1 MSFKTP
7 RALRDPGPARRLAS
21 LVVLLLPGLAVAQ
34 TGALSGTVVDGD
46 FGGGLPGASVLVVET
61 ATGDATDI
69 DGNYTITGLAPG
81 SYTVRYSFIG
91 YGSQTVEDVTVA
103 AGQTQTINVTLTAG
117 EQLEEV
123 VVTAEEIIATNSE
136 VGLLR
141 VRAKAAQVSD
151 AISAETISQSGASDA
166 GDAMERVTG
175 ASVQGGQYVFVR
187 GLGDRYA
194 NTQLNG
200 SVLPTA
206 DPDRRAVQFDLF
218 PAGFLEN
225 IVTLKTFT
233 PDKPGSFSGGLVDI
247 NTKSFPSAFSA
258 SFSTSAGVSAQALP
272 GSSALVDPVQ
282 GVSPFRFGNGDLGF
296 PDALANAPREVE
308 GSVRAL
314 IPSANAARNDA
325 EAAAQLDLISNA
337 IESRVAPTSGSM
349 PLNSSVS
356 FSMGNEV
363 PFGNN
368 ALGYV
373 IGLTA
378 DNGASYYDDG
388 VVGRADFQGVDG
400 PDGLP
405 TGEVI
410 VNTQQLRTDRR
421 STMDA
426 KLGGIGNLAYRFGGR
441 NEVSLN
447 TLFSHT
453 TESEARL
460 IDGVSN
466 TIQDGARIYDSVAGY
481 TERSL
486 GSAQLRG
493 RHQFAGL
500 RDLELAW
507 RGSYANTQLDE
518 PDLRF
523 FTARVFEDDAGAVT
537 GVTPVG
543 FNAGPRHYYR
553 TLDES
558 LTGGGLD
565 LTLPITLFGRRGE
578 VKGGGLLEQTDR
590 GYTENLLVLQ
600 SNTLN
605 TGASIPS
612 LDGQAIADFFGPT
625 NTGIVSTEDRDGDGV
640 DDRFNIGHRVLDQT
654 VAQNLYDGTADVS
667 AGYLMAELPLIPRL
681 RAVIGARYER
691 SSLFVASQQEAN
703 DATPIDS
710 VVTVDGRSLLGTDRS
725 YNDLLPAVNL
735 VYGLTDRMNLRAAA
749 TRTLARPT
757 FREIAPV
764 VSFEFGSDGA
774 LLGNPA
780 LERTLITNLDLR
792 WEWFTGP
799 GALLAVSSYYKR
811 LNNPIERVIVDAENN
826 ATQFD
831 NVDQADIYGA
841 EFEIRQA
848 LAPLAG
854 FLRNVYIGTNLSVTR
869 SAITITPTELA
880 SRREIDPT
888 ASDTRPLQGQ
898 ASYLL
903 NADLSY
909 ENADRGTSAGLYFN
923 VAGRRLARVGANVD
937 VYEEPSPQL
946 DVVASQRLF
955 QQFTLKLSAKNILD
969 SSYRERYAVPGGET
983 FPFLE
988 YRRGPSVSLG
998 LSFSPGFGVGSP
1010 AAPAIPDPGAST
1022 TAAISPTGT

>member
-1 MSFKTP
+1 MSFWTP
-7 RALRDPGPARRLAS
+7 RTSRVSEHARRAAA
-21 LVVLLLPGLAVAQ
+21 LVVFLLPGLALAQ
-34 TGALSGTVVDGD
+34 TGALTGTVVDGD
-46 FGGGLPGASVLVVET
+46 FGGGLPGASVLVVEQG
-61 ATGDATDI
+61 TGAATDI
-69 DGNYTITGLAPG
+69 DGNYRIGRVPVGT
-81 SYTVRYSFIG
+81 YTVRYSFTG
-91 YGSQTVEDVTVA
+91 YATQVVEGVEVTAGEPVA
-103 AGQTQTINVTLTAG
+103 INVTLSPG
-117 EQLEEV
+117 QELEEV
-123 VVTAEEIIATNSE
+123 VVTADEILATNSE

-141 VRAKAAQVSD
+141 LRSRAAQVSD
-151 AISAETISQSGASDA
+151 AISAETISSSGASDA

-200 SVLPTA
+200 AVLPTA

-233 PDKPGSFSGGLVDI
+233 PDKPGSFSGGLIDI

-258 SFSTSAGVSAQALP
+258 SASTSVGFNAQTLP
-272 GSSALVDPVQ
+272 GAGRLVDPIQ
-282 GVSPFRFGNGDLGF
+282 GVSPFRFGSGALGF
-296 PDALANAPREVE
+296 PATVANAPREVE

-314 IPSANAARNDA
+314 IPSANAARGDA

-337 IESRVAPTSGSM
+337 LEPSVAPVAGPM
-349 PLNSSVS
+349 PLNTSLSLS
-356 FSMGNEV
+356 LGDQV
-363 PFGNN
+363 PFGAH

-400 PDGLP
+400 PDGQP
-405 TGEVI
+405 TGEI
-410 VNTQQLRTDRR
+410 AVNAQQLRTDRR
-421 STMDA
+421 STQDA
-426 KLGGIGNLAYRFGGR
+426 KLGGIANLAYRIGGR
-441 NEVSLN
+441 HELSLN

-453 TESEARL
+453 TESEARV

-466 TIQDGARIYDSVAGY
+466 AISDGARIYDSVAGY

-500 RDLELAW
+500 RDLELTW
-507 RGSYANTQLDE
+507 RGTYANTQLDE

-537 GVTPVG
+537 GVTPTG
-543 FNAGPRHYYR
+543 FQAGPRHYFR

-565 LTLPITLFGRRGE
+565 LTMPIGLFGRRGE
-578 VKGGGLLEQTDR
+578 LKAGGLLERTDR
-590 GYTENLLVLQ
+590 GYTENLLILQ
-600 SNTLN
+600 VNTIN
-605 TGASIPS
+605 TGASLGS
-612 LDGQAIADFFGPT
+612 LDPQAIADFLGPAH
-625 NTGIVSTEDRDGDGV
+625 TGLVSTEDRDGDGV
-640 DDRFNIGHRVLDQT
+640 ADRFNIGHRALDQT
-654 VAQNLYDGTADVS
+654 VAQNQYDGTADVG
-667 AGYLMAELPLIPRL
+667 AGYLMAELPLVPRL
-681 RAVIGARYER
+681 RAIVGARYEL

-703 DATPIDS
+703 AATPADS
-710 VVTVDGRSLLGTDRS
+710 VVTVGGRSLLGTDRTYS
-725 YNDLLPAVNL
+725 DLLPAVNL
-735 VYGLTDRMNLRAAA
+735 VYGLTETMNLRAAA

-764 VSFEFGSDGA
+764 VSYEFGSDGA

-780 LERTLITNLDLR
+780 LQRTLITNLDLR

-799 GALLAVSSYYKR
+799 GALLAASGYYKQ
-811 LNNPIERVIVDAENN
+811 LDNPIERVIVDAENN
-826 ATQFD
+826 ATQYD

-841 EFEIRQA
+841 EFEVRQP

-854 FLRNVYIGTNLSVTR
+854 FLRNLYVGTNLSLTR
-869 SAITITPTELA
+869 SAITITGRELE
-880 SRREIDPT
+880 SRREIDPA

-898 ASYLL
+898 ATYLL
-903 NADLSY
+903 NADVSY
-909 ENADRGTSAGLYFN
+909 DNADSGTSAGLFFN
-923 VAGRRLARVGANVD
+923 VAGRRLSRVGANVD

-946 DVVASQRLF
+946 DFVASQRVF
-955 QQFTLKLSAKNILD
+955 DQFTVKVSAKNLLD
-969 SSYRERYAVPGGET
+969 SPYRERYAVPGGES
-983 FPFLE
+983 FPYLE
-988 YRRGPSVSLG
+988 YDRGPSVSVG

-1010 AAPAIPDPGAST
+1010 AAPAIPDPGASALST
-1022 TAAISPTGT
+1022 PAPSGD